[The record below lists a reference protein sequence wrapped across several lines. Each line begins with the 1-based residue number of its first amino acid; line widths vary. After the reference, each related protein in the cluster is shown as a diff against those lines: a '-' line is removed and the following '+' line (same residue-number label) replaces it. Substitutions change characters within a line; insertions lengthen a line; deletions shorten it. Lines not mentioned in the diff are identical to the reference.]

1 VDLWDIRWTVWDV
14 NHVNARKYELFV
26 WDLEFPEIN
35 IYNIII

>member
-26 WDLEFPEIN
+26 RDLGGQ
-35 IYNIII
+35 YGM